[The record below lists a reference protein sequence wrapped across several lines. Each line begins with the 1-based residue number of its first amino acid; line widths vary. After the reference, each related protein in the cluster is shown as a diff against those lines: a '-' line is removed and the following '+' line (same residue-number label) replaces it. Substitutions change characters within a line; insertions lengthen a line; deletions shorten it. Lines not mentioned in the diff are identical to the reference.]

1 MLIKVWVESYHPKIV
16 EIPDDYDFII
26 KEPFKV
32 LTKEETEKVE
42 DFYPL
47 LYDIMGISEE
57 EADIKIDFEAS
68 QAGVEKKIDT
78 AIKKWFCDNDEDWKN
93 FFKTRSIND
102 AFQSAGLDSYDLE
115 DLIEWLRIFCD

>member
-1 MLIKVWVESYHPKIV
+1 MLIKVYVDNIHPEIV
-16 EIPDDYDFII
+16 EIPDDYAFYINKPSSDFTEEEKI
-26 KEPFKV
+26 KACNFYSILCEALGV
-32 LTKEETEKVE
+32 GEET
-42 DFYPL
+42 F
-47 LYDIMGISEE
+47 
-57 EADIKIDFEAS
+57 IDVNFKAS

-78 AIKKWFCDNDEDWKN
+78 AIKKWFCDNDEDWKD